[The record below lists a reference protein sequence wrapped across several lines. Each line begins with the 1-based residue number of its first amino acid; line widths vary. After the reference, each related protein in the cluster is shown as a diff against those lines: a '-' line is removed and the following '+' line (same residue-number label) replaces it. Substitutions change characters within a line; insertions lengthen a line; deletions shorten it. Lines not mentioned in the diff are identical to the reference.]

1 MAGTWE
7 ADALVIFGV
16 TGDLARKMTF
26 PALYKLEGRGLLDCP
41 VIGVGRR
48 EMDGEA
54 LAAFAREAVEEAGGP
69 VDDAVFGRLA
79 ARLAYVSGDLDEPDT
94 YRRLAQMLGRRRRPL
109 FYLETPPSLF
119 APIVDQLAAAR
130 LLGQARVAL
139 EKPFGHDLAS
149 ARALD
154 RRLTAVL
161 DEGQILRVDHF
172 LGKEPVIEL
181 EYLRFANSALAELW
195 HRDSVVSIR
204 ITMAEEFGVEQRG
217 GFYDHVGALRDVIQN
232 HLLLVLALVAMDP
245 PVGPSATDLWDKRI
259 EVLRAMPAADVHEY
273 VRGQYVGYQQLP
285 GVAPGS
291 TTETYAALRL
301 GINNWRWAGVPVL
314 IRAGKR
320 LPVRVTEV
328 RLILREPPRLNFLP
342 DPGRVAGN
350 QIVLRIDPEAGMRLQ
365 ISALDEASAWRLV
378 PLDTIFAR
386 ELGQP
391 LAPYERLL
399 YAALT
404 GDDKYFAP
412 QRAVEECWRIVQPLL
427 TYPPPVH
434 PYPPGSWGPPQAEA
448 LVAGSPPWQK
458 PWVPEVP
465 PPPGS
470 RQ

>member
-26 PALYKLEGRGLLDCP
+26 PALYKLAGRGLLDCP

-48 EMDGEA
+48 ELSDGE
-54 LAAFAREAVEEAGGP
+54 LARLARESVEEAEGS
-69 VDDAVFGRLA
+69 VDAAVFDRLA
-79 ARLAYVSGDLDEPDT
+79 ARLTYVSGDLAAPET
-94 YRRLAQMLGRRRRPL
+94 YARLAQELGERRRPL

-119 APIVDQLAAAR
+119 APIVEQLAAAR

-154 RRLTAVL
+154 GRLTAVL
-161 DEGQILRVDHF
+161 DENQILRVDHF

-181 EYLRFANSALAELW
+181 EYLRFGNSALAELW
-195 HRDSVVSIR
+195 HRDSVVAIQ
-204 ITMAEEFGVEQRG
+204 ITMAEEFGVEGRG
-217 GFYDHVGALRDVIQN
+217 AFYDGVGALRDVIQN

-259 EVLRAMPAADVHEY
+259 EVLRAMPAADPHEY
-273 VRGQYVGYQQLP
+273 VRGQYPGYRQLP
-285 GVAPGS
+285 GVAPES
-291 TTETYAALRL
+291 ATETYAALRL
-301 GINNWRWAGVPVL
+301 EINNWRWAGVPVF

-328 RLILREPPRLNFLP
+328 RLILREPPRLGFLP
-342 DPGRVAGN
+342 GPGRVAGN

-365 ISALDEASAWRLV
+365 LSALDEASAWRLV
-378 PLDTIFAR
+378 PLDTVFAR
-386 ELGQP
+386 ELGRP

-404 GDDKYFAP
+404 GDDRYFAP
-412 QRAVEECWRIVQPLL
+412 LRAVEECWRVIQPLL
-427 TYPPPVH
+427 TYPSPVH
-434 PYPPGSWGPPQAEA
+434 PYPPDSWGPSQADA
-448 LVAGSPPWQK
+448 LVAGSAPWQP
-458 PWVPEVP
+458 PWVP
-465 PPPGS
+465 
-470 RQ
+470 

>member
-48 EMDGEA
+48 EMSHEE
-54 LAAFAREAVEEAGGP
+54 LADLVRTAVEEAEGSL
-69 VDDAVFGRLA
+69 DRAVFERLAGRMAYVAGDLTASETYGRLA
-79 ARLAYVSGDLDEPDT
+79 QE
-94 YRRLAQMLGRRRRPL
+94 LGRRRRPL
-109 FYLETPPSLF
+109 FYLETPPALF
-119 APIVDQLAAAR
+119 APIVDQLASAR

-154 RRLTAVL
+154 RKLTAVL
-161 DEGQILRVDHF
+161 DENQILRVDHF

-195 HRDSVVSIR
+195 HRDSVVSIQ
-204 ITMAEEFGVEQRG
+204 ITMAEEFGVEDRG
-217 GFYDHVGALRDVIQN
+217 AFYDGVGALRDVIQN

-259 EVLRAMPAADVHEY
+259 EVLRAMPEADVHAY
-273 VRGQYVGYQQLP
+273 VRGQYLGYQQLP
-285 GVAPGS
+285 GVAPDS
-291 TTETYAALRL
+291 TVETYAALRL
-301 GINNWRWAGVPVL
+301 EINNSRWDGVPVF

-328 RLILREPPRLNFLP
+328 RLILREPPRLGFLP
-342 DPGRVAGN
+342 DPCQVAAN

-365 ISALDEASAWRLV
+365 LSALDEESAWRLV

-386 ELGQP
+386 ELGKP

-404 GDDKYFAP
+404 GDDRYFAP
-412 QRAVEECWRIVQPLL
+412 QRAVEECWRIIQPLL

-434 PYPPGSWGPPQAEA
+434 PYPPGSWGPPQADA
-448 LVAGSPPWQK
+448 LVAGSPPWQR

-465 PPPGS
+465 PAPGS